1 MSNQPKSNVIPILMM
16 CVWLLVMVFSFWWFE
31 YRYWQLFADAKV
43 TFDGQVLTE
52 LIDEV
57 RPDYAVGQQVTVM
70 HFTDEECPCSAYSR
84 SHIQNLQTVLAKS
97 HQITVTPKD
106 AAVAKLNIPATPS
119 VAVWDKGGNLAYFGP
134 YSSGALCG
142 QGDDFVTR
150 VMKELKQDK
159 NPEWINMLGV
169 GCYCPWQKQ
178 EESNA

>member
-1 MSNQPKSNVIPILMM
+1 MSSQSKTNVIPILMM
-16 CVWLLVMVFSFWWFE
+16 CTWLFAMVFSFWWFE

-52 LIDEV
+52 LINKV
-57 RPDYAVGQQVTVM
+57 QPDNTTEQQVTVM
-70 HFTDEECPCSAYSR
+70 HFTDDECPCSSYSR
-84 SHIQNLQTVLAKS
+84 SHIQSLQPVLAKS
-97 HQITVTPKD
+97 LQITVTPKD
-106 AAVAKLNIPATPS
+106 ATVAKLKIPATPS

-178 EESNA
+178 EGSNA